1 MDEET
6 REMDFR
12 IADLEAEVKYLRK
25 VESAAKAVMKSFS
38 NGIDYDA
45 WDKALD
51 ALETVLKEKNNG

>member
-6 REMDFR
+6 REMD
-12 IADLEAEVKYLRK
+12 LQLAELMSENKRLK
-25 VESAAKAVMKSFS
+25 KIEQAAHAVMKSFS

-51 ALETVLKEKNNG
+51 ALEVVLKEKP

>member
-12 IADLEAEVKYLRK
+12 IAALEAEVKHLRR
-25 VESAAKAVMKSFS
+25 VESAARLVMKSFS

-51 ALETVLKEKNNG
+51 SLEVVLKEKV